1 VNKLTPELRQ
11 MVEARANWRCEFCGI
26 SQENEPFFRFHVDH
40 VVARQHGGETVSGNL
55 ALACHFCNRHKGPN
69 LTSIDPLT
77 GGLVPLFHPRSD
89 DWSEHFLRLG
99 DRIEGQTAVGRAT
112 ASLLCMNAPN
122 RRALR

>member
-1 VNKLTPELRQ
+1 MSKLTPELRQ

-26 SQENEPFFRFHVDH
+26 AQESEPFFRFHVDH

-69 LTSIDPLT
+69 LASINPLT
-77 GGLVPLFHPRSD
+77 GELVPLFHPRSD
-89 DWSEHFLRLG
+89 RWTEHFERVE
-99 DRIEGQTAVGRAT
+99 DRIEGRTAVGRAT
-112 ASLLCMNAPN
+112 ATLLCMNAPN